1 MALSKINI
9 SKGAP
14 KNALIVDALGL
25 YSVVYDLLCEM
36 AEKADI
42 KSLQAYYVAS
52 TKLNL
57 CKDNRV
63 DLYAIFLRLIGS
75 LQNRNMMPSVIQ
87 YWDKDRYSIINEL
100 LSQKACPERIDKAII
115 QSSDPASTL
124 YELIKKALTK
134 SKGKAIVE
142 KGDTPS
148 KLWLIWCKGIISA
161 AQFLGQFRDAQELH
175 NCFARLY
182 DDPRTRSVL
191 PAMLAMEIEG
201 MQFTLACD
209 FLKECGYD
217 YPKPDV
223 HITDVFEEICGT
235 RDTYQIYKKVIE
247 FAEELRK
254 EDKSMTAYKLDK
266 MIWLICSGSFYLE
279 GKELEDG
286 GHEGK
291 DVGSFKDELIHRLGM
306 TAIKDRPWYKD
317 AEKKKKER
325 NKK

>member
-1 MALSKINI
+1 MDITIMSKQRKIVSTPKEFLQIVENLLSEKAKAAKVRDVEKYYMVSSALDLLNKH
-9 SKGAP
+9 P
-14 KNALIVDALGL
+14 QLED
-25 YSVVYDLLCEM
+25 VYD
-36 AEKADI
+36 
-42 KSLQAYYVAS
+42 
-52 TKLNL
+52 
-57 CKDNRV
+57 
-63 DLYAIFLRLIGS
+63 RLIGS

-87 YWDKDRYSIINEL
+87 YWSEKRNEPIKSILCNCNPKAIMAKYQGKNEL
-100 LSQKACPERIDKAII
+100 DVYQDIRLTLQETGSPITEKDGKI
-115 QSSDPASTL
+115 STL
-124 YELIKKALTK
+124 WRT
-134 SKGKAIVE
+134 
-142 KGDTPS
+142 
-148 KLWLIWCKGIISA
+148 WCKGILSA
-161 AQFLGQFRDAQELH
+161 ARFLSQFEDVDALKQSLGK
-175 NCFARLY
+175 LY
-182 DDPRTRSVL
+182 NDSWAKAAL

-266 MIWLICSGSFYLE
+266 MIWLICSGSFYL
-279 GKELEDG
+279 DDI
-286 GHEGK
+286 

-317 AEKKKKER
+317 AEKKKEER